1 MSKQLNKKELI
12 KYVDVIIPLALPK
25 LLSYQLKV
33 GSKLN
38 IGQRVLV
45 NIGKKKHA
53 TWLACGLDPRK

>member
-1 MSKQLNKKELI
+1 MSNQLNKKELI

-45 NIGKKKHA
+45 NIGKKKRS
-53 TWLACGLDPRK
+53 LEP